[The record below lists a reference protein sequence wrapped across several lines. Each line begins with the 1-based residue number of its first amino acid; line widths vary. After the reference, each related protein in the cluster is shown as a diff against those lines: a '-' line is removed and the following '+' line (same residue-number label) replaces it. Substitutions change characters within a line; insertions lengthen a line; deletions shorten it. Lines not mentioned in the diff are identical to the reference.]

1 MPEGLYII
9 AETCTASPVSD
20 GYMKPSW
27 TLRQLLAILR
37 GLAIMVG
44 LFWALILMQLVPAFL
59 RGGVASVRESIA
71 RVAISGVP
79 SSQWD
84 QAISRMHAAL
94 ALTFGLG
101 IVLFLAQRYLGSR
114 LAGRRSTDRN

>member
-1 MPEGLYII
+1 
-9 AETCTASPVSD
+9 
-20 GYMKPSW
+20 MKPSW

-44 LFWALILMQLVPAFL
+44 LFWALILVRLVPAL
-59 RGGVASVRESIA
+59 VRGGVAGVRESIA
-71 RVAISGVP
+71 RAAIAGVP
-79 SSQWD
+79 SEYWD

-101 IVLFLAQRYLGSR
+101 IVLFLAQRYLGRR
-114 LAGRRSTDRN
+114 LAAEASPDRN